1 MKNFAVVLMVFL
13 LSSCW
18 SHTPSKNE
26 EELAKA
32 ISKSLSTDK
41 DSVDEVIPAIGQ
53 YVYIDRTGCLHIQ
66 QDCYSLDSNDQM
78 ILYAETSNEKTESS
92 LDIEG
97 SRYALHRISV
107 KGQLKDEDLNFC
119 CTRCVND
126 SNYNILKREVANNI
140 ERKNLATEN
149 GSVDLSKV
157 PPSRRHLYE

>member
-1 MKNFAVVLMVFL
+1 MIFL

-18 SHTPSKNE
+18 SHTPSKQE
-26 EELAKA
+26 EEIAKS
-32 ISKSLSTDK
+32 ISKSLSSDN
-41 DSVDEVIPAIGQ
+41 DSVDEEVPTIGQ

-66 QDCYSLDSNDQM
+66 QDCYSLDANDQM
-78 ILYAETSNEKTESS
+78 ILYAETSDEKTESS

-107 KGQLKDEDLNFC
+107 KGQLKNEDLVFC

-126 SNYNILKREVANNI
+126 SNYNILKREVSNNL
-140 ERKNLATEN
+140 ERKKLVTED
-149 GSVDLSKV
+149 GSVDLSKI

>member
-1 MKNFAVVLMVFL
+1 MKNLVVILMIFL
-13 LSSCW
+13 FSSCW

-26 EELAKA
+26 EELAKT
-32 ISKSLSTDK
+32 ISNSLSADN
-41 DSVDEVIPAIGQ
+41 DSVDEEVPTIGQ

-66 QDCYSLDSNDQM
+66 QDCYSLDNNDQM
-78 ILYAETSNEKTESS
+78 ILYAETSDEKTESS

-107 KGQLKDEDLNFC
+107 KGQLKNEDLNFC

-126 SNYNILKREVANNI
+126 SNYNILKKEVAHNV
-140 ERKNLATEN
+140 ERRNLATEN
-149 GSVDLSKV
+149 GYVDLSKI

>member
-1 MKNFAVVLMVFL
+1 MKYLTVILMIFL

-18 SHTPSKNE
+18 SHTPSKQE
-26 EELAKA
+26 EEIAKS
-32 ISKSLSTDK
+32 ISKSLSSDN
-41 DSVDEVIPAIGQ
+41 DSVDEEVPTIGQ

-66 QDCYSLDSNDQM
+66 QDCYSLDANDQM
-78 ILYAETSNEKTESS
+78 ILYAETSDEKTESS

-107 KGQLKDEDLNFC
+107 KGQLKNEDLVFC

-126 SNYNILKREVANNI
+126 SNYNILKREVSNNL
-140 ERKNLATEN
+140 ERKKLVTED
-149 GSVDLSKV
+149 GSVDLSKI

>member
-1 MKNFAVVLMVFL
+1 MKNFIVILMISL

-26 EELAKA
+26 EELAKS
-32 ISKSLSTDK
+32 ISQSLNTDK
-41 DSVDEVIPAIGQ
+41 DSVDEEEPTIGQ

-66 QDCYSLDSNDQM
+66 QDCYSLDTNDQL
-78 ILYAETSNEKTESS
+78 ILYAETSDEKTESS

-107 KGQLKDEDLNFC
+107 KGQLKNEDLNFC
-119 CTRCVND
+119 CNRCVND
-126 SNYNILKREVANNI
+126 SNYNILKKEVSNNI
-140 ERKNLATEN
+140 ERKNLATE
-149 GSVDLSKV
+149 GGFVDLSKI

>member
-26 EELAKA
+26 EELAKT
-32 ISKSLSTDK
+32 ISKSLSTDN
-41 DSVDEVIPAIGQ
+41 DSVDEVIPTIGQ
-53 YVYIDRTGCLHIQ
+53 YVYLDRTGCLHIQ

-97 SRYALHRISV
+97 SRYSLHRISV